1 MVSAGVTPKNLKP
14 DADPC
19 RTQPGTSLDVY
30 LMANATPSGEAPF
43 LDCVLDRNFRMRS
56 LLPPKVI
63 AEDEDRPDGFIAKF
77 LDALDREANAAFA
90 RVDCFPTIRDPLRA
104 PEEFLDL
111 LLYDLGSPFLLEE
124 GLSSTEKRQLALV
137 LFTLYALKG
146 TCFGVIGALKVIYG
160 INATEC
166 PSVNVDCWSMG
177 ESLLNID
184 TDLCGSTAFDRRTF
198 SVMVDVNLTDKQ
210 RLQMTNIVKWAKPAD
225 THFIEFIEPG
235 NPNHTAHWELEF
247 SELNFNTDLH

>member
-1 MVSAGVTPKNLKP
+1 MANPGVTPKNLKKT
-14 DADPC
+14 DDPC
-19 RTQPGTSLDVY
+19 RTQPGTALDFY
-30 LMANATPSGEAPF
+30 LAANATQAGEAPF
-43 LDCVLDRNFRMRS
+43 LDCILKRDFRMRS

-104 PEEFLDL
+104 PENFLDL
-111 LLYDLGSPFLLEE
+111 LLYDLGSPFTLEE
-124 GLSSTEKRQLALV
+124 GLTSTEKRQLAIV

-146 TCFGVIGALKVIYG
+146 TCFGVIGAIKVIYG

-166 PSVNVDCWSMG
+166 PSGTFDCWSLG
-177 ESLLNID
+177 EDLLNIS
-184 TDLCGSTAFDRRTF
+184 TDLCGTSAFDKRTF
-198 SVMVDVNLTDKQ
+198 AVMVDINLTDKQ
-210 RLQMTNIVKWAKPAD
+210 RLQMANIVNWAKPAN
-225 THFIEFIEPG
+225 THFVGFIEPG
-235 NPNHTAHWELEF
+235 NPNHTDHWELEF